1 MLDNPNIMK
10 SSLKF
15 SFHYK
20 KVPDNILAPNSTLET
35 VIEITLNFIILFTF
49 IVIMFYVTLNL
60 YVKNN
65 SLILCILTHTV
76 YYF

>member
-1 MLDNPNIMK
+1 MK
-10 SSLKF
+10 SSLKL

-35 VIEITLNFIILFTF
+35 VIEITLNFIILFIF
-49 IVIMFYVTLNL
+49 FVIMFYVTLNL